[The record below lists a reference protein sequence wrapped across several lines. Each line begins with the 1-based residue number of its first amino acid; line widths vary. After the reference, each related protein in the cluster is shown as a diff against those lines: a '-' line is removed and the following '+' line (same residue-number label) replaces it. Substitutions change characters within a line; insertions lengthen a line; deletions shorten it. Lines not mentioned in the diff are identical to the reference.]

1 MQRTILITGA
11 STGIGAVIAQRLA
24 KGNTLILHHNQ
35 SPIESVATEV
45 RELGGVVHTS
55 QADLMQEAGCRALM
69 RDVTRVTDHLD
80 VLVNNAGSLLER
92 HTVENLTW
100 SLMERIFSL
109 NTYSAILLTQLCVP
123 LLRRGNLPS
132 IVNMTSIAMR
142 HGAPTATAYGAAKGA
157 LDSFTRGAARELAPE
172 IRVNAIA
179 PGVILTPFHDRY
191 STEEKLA
198 AIASDT
204 PVGFNGESD
213 HIAQAVEFLIEN
225 TFITGETI
233 DINGGLFMR

>member
-11 STGIGAVIAQRLA
+11 STGIGAVIARRLA
-24 KGNTLILHHNQ
+24 KSNTLILHHNQ
-35 SPIESVATEV
+35 SPIESVAKDV
-45 RELGGVVHTS
+45 RKLGGVVHTS
-55 QADLMQEAGCRALM
+55 QADLMHEAGCRALM
-69 RDVTRVTDHLD
+69 RDVTHVTDHLD

-109 NTYSAILLTQLCVP
+109 NTFSAILLTQLCVP
-123 LLRRGNLPS
+123 HLRRGNLPS

-213 HIAQAVEFLIEN
+213 HIAQAVELLIEN

>member
-11 STGIGAVIAQRLA
+11 STGIGAIIARRLA
-24 KGNTLILHHNQ
+24 KGNSLILHHNQ
-35 SPIESVATEV
+35 SPIDPVAKRV
-45 RELGGVVHTS
+45 RDLGGVVHTS
-55 QADLMQEAGCRALM
+55 QADLMHEAGCRALV

-109 NTYSAILLTQLCVP
+109 NTFSAILLTQLCVP

-191 STEEKLA
+191 STEDKLA

-213 HIAQAVEFLIEN
+213 HIAQAVELLIEN